1 MFRQSF
7 DISTPR
13 FKFLKK
19 NEDVFHQGFY
29 INAFSA
35 TNFHFI

>member
-1 MFRQSF
+1 MLHQSF

-13 FKFLKK
+13 FQFFKK
-19 NEDVFHQGFY
+19 NEDVFHHGIY

>member
-7 DISTPR
+7 DISTP
-13 FKFLKK
+13 KFLKK